1 MSAMSRGDIFRVR
14 MFNERGYSRQTC
26 GSCGANFW
34 SRVGR
39 SDCGDTPCTDY
50 YFDEIPIRSPPLTL
64 YEVRE
69 KFLRF
74 FQERGH
80 EVIDPYPVV
89 ARWREDL
96 YLTIASIA
104 VFQPHVTR
112 MVVPP
117 PANPLVIAQPCI
129 RLEDLGS
136 VGYTLGRHLTNF
148 IMGGHHAFNYPDK
161 YVYFT
166 DETVE
171 FATEFFTKYVGVPEE
186 ELSLKES
193 WWEGGGNAGPC
204 FEVSVGGLE
213 VATLVFMMYE
223 VVDGKYVEMPLKIV
237 DTGYGI
243 ERIAWLT
250 QKTPTA
256 FHAIYGSVVSEYHKI
271 LGIEEP
277 PLAVLRAAFK
287 RSGRLDLRDPRQYE
301 LLKRSIS
308 SELGMPEDETSRYLD
323 GAVLVYNVLD
333 HVKTA
338 LLMLSDGVVPS
349 NSGEGYLARLVLRKV
364 FRILSKLG
372 ASVDSVFKMLDIQAR
387 TWRDL
392 HPRIDTA
399 MNYIREVVELE
410 YKRFQEV
417 VERAPSIV
425 KRYLSRGTPGL
436 SLEDYVELYES
447 HGLPPELAAETSSKL
462 GYPASVPK
470 EFYSALASKRTRAPI
485 KRVELLPVPKEVYE
499 RVVNLPPTKRLFHE
513 DPYVREFKARVIDV
527 VDDYIVLDQT
537 AFYPEGGGQKSD
549 RGVMR
554 TGESAYEVVDV
565 RKVGDVVVHRVKP
578 APNGVSK
585 GQEVHGKIDWD
596 SRYSHMRHHTAT
608 HVLLGV
614 LRKIYGDHIWQA
626 GAEKEETK
634 GRLDVTHFRMPTAE
648 EIKLI
653 EREVNRIINEARPVV
668 YRVMSKYDAER
679 AYGFRI
685 YQGGVPLEP
694 VIRVVEVEGIDAEAC
709 YGTHLKNTAE
719 VGGFKLINVEKIQ
732 DGVIRFE
739 YVAGPQLVVYASSLE
754 EKIKSA
760 ERLLGGELLERVPR
774 FLKELEE
781 LKGNLL
787 RYREFYRNALID
799 SINRSRERVSESCSV
814 SVVPVELFDE
824 KFFTEVLRDYIQVN
838 TDAVVVIVS
847 SGAERARIEVSE
859 GARASASV
867 DAVDLV
873 SMIAKMVG
881 GKGGGKRD
889 HAVLVL
895 NKALRDRDI
904 NEIRR
909 VVTERVRELCSTH

>member
-1 MSAMSRGDIFRVR
+1 MSAMSREDIFRVR

-26 GSCGANFW
+26 GSCKAYFW
-34 SRVGR
+34 SRVSR
-39 SDCGDTPCTDY
+39 SNCGDTPCTDY
-50 YFDEIPIRSPPLTL
+50 YFDEILIKSPPLTL

-80 EVIDPYPVV
+80 EVVNPYPVV

-104 VFQPHVTR
+104 VFQPHVTK

-171 FATEFFTKYVGVPEE
+171 FATEFFTKYIGVPEE
-186 ELSLKES
+186 ELALKES

-256 FHAIYGSVVSEYHKI
+256 FHAIYGDIVGEYHKI

-277 PLAVLRAAFK
+277 PTAVLRTAFK
-287 RSGRLDLRDPRQYE
+287 KSGRLDLRDPLQFE
-301 LLKRSIS
+301 LLKGSIS
-308 SELGMPEDETSRYLD
+308 SELGMPREEVSKYLD

-372 ASVDSVFKMLDIQAR
+372 TGVDSVFKMFDLQAR

-399 MNYIREVVELE
+399 KDYIHEVIELE
-410 YKRFQEV
+410 YRRFQEV

-447 HGLPPELAAETSSKL
+447 HGLPPELTAEVSSRL
-462 GYPASVPK
+462 GYPASVPR
-470 EFYSALASKRTRAPI
+470 EFYSALASKRARAPI
-485 KRVELLPVPKEVYE
+485 KKVEQLPVPKEVYE
-499 RVVNLPPTKRLFHE
+499 KVAGLPATRRLFHE
-513 DPYVREFKARVIDV
+513 DPYMREFKARVIDV
-527 VDDYIVLDQT
+527 IGDYIVLDQT
-537 AFYPEGGGQKSD
+537 AFYPEGGGQKAD
-549 RGVMR
+549 RGIMR
-554 TGESAYEVVDV
+554 IGDSAYEVVDV
-565 RKVGDVVVHRVKP
+565 QKVGDVVVHKVKP
-578 APNGVSK
+578 APHGVSR
-585 GQEVHGKIDWD
+585 GQEVYGRIDWD

-608 HVLLGV
+608 HILLGV
-614 LRKIYGDHIWQA
+614 LRNVYGDHIWQA

-634 GRLDVTHFRMPTAE
+634 GRLDVTHFRMPTAD

-668 YRVMSKYDAER
+668 NKVMPKYDAER
-679 AYGFRI
+679 TYGFRL

-694 VIRVVEVEGIDAEAC
+694 MIRVVEVEGVDAEAC

-739 YVAGPQLVVYASSLE
+739 YVAGPQLVVYANGLE
-754 EKIKSA
+754 EKIRNA
-760 ERLLGGELLERVPR
+760 EKLLGGELLERVPR
-774 FLKELEE
+774 FLRELEE
-781 LKGNLL
+781 LKRSLL
-787 RYREFYRNALID
+787 RYREFYKGALID
-799 SINRSRERVSESCSV
+799 SINRNRERVSESCSV

-838 TDAVVVIVS
+838 TDAVVVIIS
-847 SGAERARIEVSE
+847 SGAERTRIEVSE
-859 GARASASV
+859 GAKASANV

-873 SMIAKMVG
+873 NTIAKTVG

-895 NKALRDRDI
+895 NRALRDHDV
-904 NEIRR
+904 NEIKR
-909 VVTERVRELCSTH
+909 VVIERVKELCSTR